1 MKKVANVRQLADFF
15 FASEQID
22 AAEARRLQR
31 AAIKNELV
39 RIAPGLYVPQATPA
53 EIEANVQ
60 RNWQKIAGTL
70 VPGAVVSHV
79 SALTGGLSKDND
91 VILSHPTRFNTTI
104 KLPGANLR
112 LKRGPG
118 PLTGDIPIGSTGLTW
133 ASRPRALLENLGSVG
148 KNNSLRLGRDKV
160 EERLAE
166 ILNASGETAIN
177 RIRDESRQL
186 APALQMEGQ
195 ARLLDDIIGA
205 LLGTH
210 ARGKLKTRSGLL
222 VYKGTPVDSERQTR
236 FEKLAAHLR
245 SATLPTF
252 ANIAP
257 TDSAKINFAFLE
269 SYFSNYVEGT
279 KFSIEE
285 AEDIVLR
292 NRLVQA
298 RAKDSHDVLGVFQ
311 QALNSPYRDTL
322 PPTGESFVEG
332 LQARHAAMLKNRPE
346 AQPGEIKTGVN
357 YAGRTR
363 FVEPAF
369 VRGTLLE
376 GSTLALSVPEGLAR
390 AIYYAFLIS
399 EVHPFADGNG
409 RLSRLL
415 MNAELSRLGQ
425 CRIIIPTLF
434 HPQYVDCAKLLTNA
448 NEPDGFV
455 RALAKMAAWT
465 AQFDYAELPSL
476 IETFK
481 RCNALEESPIRF
493 KLLNKNGS
501 VAA

>member
-1 MKKVANVRQLADFF
+1 MKKEVHARQLPDFF
-15 FASEQID
+15 VASEQID
-22 AAEARRLQR
+22 AAEARRIQR
-31 AAIKNELV
+31 AARKKELV
-39 RIAPGLYVPQATPA
+39 RIAPGLYVPKASPA

-60 RNWQKIAGTL
+60 RNWQKIAGAL
-70 VPGAVVSHV
+70 VPDAVVSHV
-79 SALTGGLSKDND
+79 SALTGGLSQNNN
-91 VILSHPTRFNTTI
+91 VILSHPTRFNTKI
-104 KLPGANLR
+104 NLPGVNLR
-112 LKRGPG
+112 LIRGPG
-118 PLTGDIPIGSTGLTW
+118 PLAGDIPIGSTGLAW

-148 KNNSLRLGRDKV
+148 KNNSLRLGRAKV
-160 EERLAE
+160 EERLVD
-166 ILNASGETAIN
+166 ILNASGEKTLN

-186 APALQMEGQ
+186 APSLRMESQ
-195 ARLLDDIIGA
+195 AKMLGDIIGA

-210 ARGKLKTRSGLL
+210 ARGELQTRSGFL
-222 VYKGTPVDSERQTR
+222 VHQGTPLDSERQAR

-245 SATLPTF
+245 SVTLPTL
-252 ANIAP
+252 ADIAP
-257 TDSAKINFAFLE
+257 TGSAKLNFAFLE

-292 NRLVQA
+292 NRPI
-298 RAKDSHDVLGVFQ
+298 RTRPKDSHDVLGVYQ
-311 QALNSPYRDTL
+311 QASTSPYRDTL
-322 PPTGESFVEG
+322 PPTGQSFVDG
-332 LQARHAAMLKNRPE
+332 LQARHAAMLSNRPE
-346 AQPGEIKTGVN
+346 VQPGEIKTEVN
-357 YAGRTR
+357 YAGSTR

-369 VRGTLLE
+369 VRGTLIE

-390 AIYYAFLIS
+390 AIYYTFLIS

-415 MNAELSRLGQ
+415 MNAELSRLGH

-455 RALAKMAAWT
+455 RALAKMATWT
-465 AQFDYAELPSL
+465 VQFNYAELPAL
-476 IETFK
+476 IATFK
-481 RCNALEESPIRF
+481 KCNALEESPVRF
-493 KLLNKNGS
+493 KLLNKDDS

>member
-1 MKKVANVRQLADFF
+1 MKKEVNARQLADFYV
-15 FASEQID
+15 AAEQID
-22 AAEARRLQR
+22 AAEARRIQR
-31 AAIKNELV
+31 AARKKELV

-60 RNWQKIAGTL
+60 RNWQKIAGKL
-70 VPGAVVSHV
+70 VPGAVVSHI
-79 SALTGGLSKDND
+79 SALTGGLSQNSE
-91 VILSHPTRFNTTI
+91 VILSHPTRFNTAI
-104 KLPGANLR
+104 NLPGVNLR
-112 LKRGPG
+112 LIRGPG
-118 PLTGDIPIGSTGLTW
+118 PLAGDMTIGSTGLAW

-148 KNNSLRLGRDKV
+148 KNNSLRLGRANV
-160 EERLAE
+160 EERLVD
-166 ILNASGETAIN
+166 ILNASGEAAIN
-177 RIRDESRQL
+177 QIRDESRQL
-186 APALQMEGQ
+186 APALQMESQ
-195 ARLLDDIIGA
+195 AKLLDDIIGA

-210 ARGKLKTRSGLL
+210 ARGQLKTRSGLL
-222 VYKGTPVDSERQTR
+222 VHKGTPIDRQRQTR

-245 SATLPTF
+245 SATLPTLDD
-252 ANIAP
+252 IAR
-257 TDSAKINFAFLE
+257 TGSAKINFAFLE
-269 SYFSNYVEGT
+269 SYFSNYVEGPR
-279 KFSIEE
+279 FSIEE
-285 AEDIVLR
+285 AEDIVLH

-298 RAKDSHDVLGVFQ
+298 RPKDSHDVLGVFQ
-311 QALNSPYRDTL
+311 QALDSPYRDTL

-346 AQPGEIKTGVN
+346 VQPGEIKTEVN
-357 YAGRTR
+357 YAGSTR
-363 FVEPAF
+363 FVDPAF
-369 VRGTLLE
+369 VRGTLQA

-434 HPQYVDCAKLLTNA
+434 HPQYLDCAKLLTNE

-455 RALAKMAAWT
+455 RALAKMAPWT
-465 AQFDYAELPSL
+465 AQFDYAELPVL
-476 IETFK
+476 IEAFK
-481 RCNALEESPIRF
+481 KCNALEESPVRF
-493 KLLNKNGS
+493 KLLNKEGS